1 MNDDSATTCRQ
12 TLDALNLCL
21 SELLDSI
28 SNEHGLAILTI
39 LPKLVKNPYFLV
51 KVKLV
56 DLLSKLSYITIEHI
70 TGQSLFQ
77 EHFIDVI
84 IALLGDQ
91 DQRVRHAASD
101 AIVK

>member
-28 SNEHGLAILTI
+28 SNDYGLAILTI

-77 EHFIDVI
+77 EHFIEVI
-84 IALLGDQ
+84 ITLLGDQ

>member
-21 SELLDSI
+21 PELLDSI
-28 SNEHGLAILTI
+28 DNEYGLTILTA

-56 DLLSKLSYITIEHI
+56 NLLSKLSYITIEHI

-77 EHFIDVI
+77 KHFIDAI
-84 IALLGDQ
+84 ITLLGDQ

-101 AIVK
+101 AIVR